1 MPLLGSLSSI
11 DGESSA
17 QFVYVMESALTA
29 DEGTSVTFTI
39 KSVGVAD
46 GTTLYYTSTGT
57 VSNADLSS
65 GSLSGS
71 VVLGGSSNTVV
82 LTFSNDLTTEGNET
96 VQLQVR
102 TGSTSGPIIAQSQ
115 VVTIIDTSAAPYG
128 SAVIL
133 GPSTGVGS
141 AGLYST
147 TYWTVPEGVT
157 SISLV
162 AVGVGAPGSYTDT
175 FLVGSGGGGG
185 ALSYR
190 NNYSV
195 TPGQQ
200 LTINLGWSP
209 QGASYQQGGNTWVTT
224 AAGSFIVG
232 AQSGKRLYMGTAGSR
247 NGTSNTEPAYR
258 MTSTSGFVTG
268 STYNAASHGGGQ
280 GGLGGSGSGASFRGG
295 GGGAGGFTGAGGDG
309 GTSGS
314 GTSGAA
320 GGGGGGGSGTTGSG
334 GAGGGTTLLGST
346 VSGGTGGAGGTNGTR
361 GGGGTASANSG
372 AGSLYGGGGGSA
384 PTPSTWSNLTY
395 NGIGGR
401 SAVRIVFPGISRQFP
416 STDVANTA
424 NTTNY

>member
-11 DGESSA
+11 DGEASA
-17 QFVYVMESALTA
+17 QFVYVTESAQTI

-39 KSVGVAD
+39 NSIGIAD

-57 VSNADLSS
+57 VSSADLSS

-71 VVLGGSSNTVV
+71 VVLGGSSNTVAM
-82 LTFSNDLTTEGNET
+82 TFSNDLTTEGNET

-102 TGSTSGPIIAQSQ
+102 TGSTSGPIVAESQ

-128 SAVIL
+128 SVVFV
-133 GPSTGVGS
+133 GQTTGVGS
-141 AGLYST
+141 AGLSST
-147 TYWTVPEGVT
+147 KYWTVPDGVT

-232 AQSGKRLYMGTAGSR
+232 AQAGKMLYMGSGGTR

-268 STYNAASHGGGQ
+268 SGFNTASHGGGQ

-295 GGGAGGFTGAGGDG
+295 GGGAGGFTGAGGNG
-309 GTSGS
+309 GTSGGA

-320 GGGGGGGSGTTGSG
+320 GGGGGGGCATTGAG
-334 GAGGGTTLLGST
+334 GAGGGTTLLGSS
-346 VSGGTGGAGGTNGTR
+346 VAGGTGGAQGGNGTR
-361 GGGGTASANSG
+361 GGGGTAVANG
-372 AGSLYGGGGGSA
+372 IGSYYGGGGGSA
-384 PTPSTWSNLTY
+384 PTQSTWPDRTVAGL
-395 NGIGGR
+395 GGR
-401 SAVRIVFPGISRQFP
+401 SAVRIVFPGLSRQFP
-416 STDVANTA
+416 DTDVANTA
-424 NTTNY
+424 NTSNP